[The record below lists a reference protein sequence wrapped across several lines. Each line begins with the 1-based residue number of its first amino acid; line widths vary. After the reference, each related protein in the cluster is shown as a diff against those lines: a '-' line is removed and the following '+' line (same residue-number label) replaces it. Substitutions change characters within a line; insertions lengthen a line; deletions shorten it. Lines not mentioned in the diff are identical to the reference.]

1 MARMD
6 QLDKVLLITTK
17 HVVDCY
23 DILQV
28 EKEIV
33 SCLKDAG
40 SALAEVA
47 KDKPSQKQV
56 PTKNSQNTIP
66 FPSHLEHP
74 QQTRPKKEDCKIF
87 Q

>member
-1 MARMD
+1 M
-6 QLDKVLLITTK
+6 LIDT
-17 HVVDCY
+17 Y

-56 PTKNSQNTIP
+56 STKNSQIAIP

-74 QQTRPKKEDCKIF
+74 QQTRPNKEDCKIF

>member
-1 MARMD
+1 MF
-6 QLDKVLLITTK
+6 LIVTTLLK
-17 HVVDCY
+17 
-23 DILQV
+23 V

-74 QQTRPKKEDCKIF
+74 QQTRPNKEDCKIF

>member
-1 MARMD
+1 M
-6 QLDKVLLITTK
+6 
-17 HVVDCY
+17 
-23 DILQV
+23 
-28 EKEIV
+28 

-56 PTKNSQNTIP
+56 PTENSQIAIP

-74 QQTRPKKEDCKIF
+74 NKHDLTKKTAKYSNDDIQF
-87 Q
+87 FSDPG